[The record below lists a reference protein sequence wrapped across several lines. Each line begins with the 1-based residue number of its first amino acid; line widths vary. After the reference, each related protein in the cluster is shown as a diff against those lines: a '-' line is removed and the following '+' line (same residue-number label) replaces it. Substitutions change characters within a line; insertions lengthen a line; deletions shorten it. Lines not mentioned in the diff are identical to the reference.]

1 MGGKDSRGTG
11 EISAAIVAACEKK
24 NGTWDDQRRECR
36 PIRRMAKEPVREISA
51 AIVAACEKR
60 GGVWD
65 AQNRQCED
73 DDDRPRR
80 KNRRDRDDNDDDC
93 VRVGPAYV
101 CKR

>member
-1 MGGKDSRGTG
+1 
-11 EISAAIVAACEKK
+11 
-24 NGTWDDQRRECR
+24 
-36 PIRRMAKEPVREISA
+36 MAKEPVREISA

-80 KNRRDRDDNDDDC
+80 KNRRDRDDDDDDC

-101 CKR
+101 CDR